1 MSLPA
6 GWAICTLEDLL
17 AFEPGALTD
26 GPFGSSLKSEHY
38 TDAGCRVIR
47 LNNIAPGR
55 FNDVDRAYID
65 FARFETLR
73 RHETK
78 PGDLVTAALGEPLGR
93 TCIVPEGLGPAI
105 VKADCFRSRL
115 HPCIDVRLISF
126 WLNSP
131 ILAAHFTAVSKGVG
145 RVRINSRALRTARIP
160 LPPIERQ
167 RALAT
172 RLEHVQARADA
183 AQAEATKALKAAE
196 ALRLSGLRAGV
207 TGALT
212 ARARAAG
219 ALIESAEALLAR
231 VPPPAQDGGGRS
243 ATDKTMAGLAAI
255 ALNEPGSTL
264 PEGWRWTPLLR
275 IAAQGTGHTPSRKR
289 DDFWNGNIP
298 WLGIADAREHQGRL
312 ITDTLQKITAA
323 GLAGSSARLLP
334 AGTVCLT
341 RTASVGYV
349 TMLGEPMA
357 TSQDFVTWTCS
368 EALLPEFLMYALM
381 AEGRGIRRFGRGS
394 THTTIYMPELRAL
407 YIALPPIKE
416 QRAAVTQIERILAR
430 AAVLSSAAAN
440 AIRTARQLLPRAVTQ
455 AMAGGLEG
463 REPLLSS
470 AATLLDEI
478 AAARAGAPRPH
489 RQRTRTTPSVP
500 QDAKNMSELA
510 QVAEPNITPEDLCA
524 LVKSAGGELSA
535 ATLWRRTELTIEHF
549 YPMLRDAMARG
560 LLAEAKDKEILLAP

>member
-1 MSLPA
+1 MTMHA
-6 GWAICTLEDLL
+6 GWTICTLEDLL
-17 AFEPGALTD
+17 ALEPGALTD

-47 LNNIAPGR
+47 LNNVAPGR
-55 FNDVDRAYID
+55 FNDADRAYINL
-65 FARFETLR
+65 ARFETLR
-73 RHETK
+73 RHEAK

-105 VKADCFRSRL
+105 VKADCFRTRL
-115 HPCIDVRLISF
+115 HPRIDARLISF

-131 ILAAHFTAVSKGVG
+131 TLAAHFAAVSKGVG
-145 RVRINSRALRTARIP
+145 RVRINSRALRTARLP

-172 RLEHVQARADA
+172 RLEHIQARADA
-183 AQAEATKALKAAE
+183 AQAEATKALRAAD

-212 ARARAAG
+212 VRARAA
-219 ALIESAEALLAR
+219 AAFPEPAEALLAR
-231 VPPPAQDGGGRS
+231 VPAPAQDGGGRS
-243 ATDKTMAGLAAI
+243 ATDGTMAGLAAI
-255 ALNEPGSTL
+255 ALNDPASTL

-289 DDFWNGNIP
+289 DDFWNGDIP
-298 WLGIADAREHQGRL
+298 WLGIADAREHQGRQ
-312 ITDTLQKITAA
+312 IADTLQKITAA

-334 AGTVCLT
+334 ASTVCMS

-349 TMLGEPMA
+349 TMLGKPMA

-368 EALLPEFLMYALM
+368 DALLPEFLMYALM

-407 YIALPPIKE
+407 YIALPPIQE

-430 AAVLSSAAAN
+430 AAVLRSAASS

-455 AMAGGLEG
+455 AMAGRFENG
-463 REPLLSS
+463 EPPLSS

-478 AAARAGAPRPH
+478 AASRRGAPRPH
-489 RQRTRTTPSVP
+489 CHRTDTNPSGL
-500 QDAKNMSELA
+500 QDAKGMTEPA
-510 QVAEPNITPEDLCA
+510 REAEPTVTPEHLSA
-524 LVKSAGGELSA
+524 LVRIEGGELSA
-535 ATLWRRTELTIEHF
+535 VALWRRTELTIERF
-549 YPMLRDAMARG
+549 YPMLRDAVARG
-560 LLAEAKDKEILLAP
+560 LLAEAEDKEFLRAP